1 MITKTKNKSGIIT
14 AIYSIAI
21 SSVHSGSIW
30 VPVSL
35 FDFVSLRE
43 LEAEGAVEYDKHR
56 AYVRLTE
63 KGVGI
68 QLFGRAE
75 AGKAAECL

>member
-21 SSVHSGSIW
+21 SSGSVW
-30 VPVSL
+30 VPASL
-35 FDFVSLRE
+35 FDLVSLRE

>member
-1 MITKTKNKSGIIT
+1 VIKLKNKSGIIT

-21 SSVHSGSIW
+21 ISGSIW
-30 VPVSL
+30 VQASL
-35 FDFVSLRE
+35 FDPVSLRE

-68 QLFGRAE
+68 QFFGRAE

>member
-21 SSVHSGSIW
+21 SSRSIW
-30 VPVSL
+30 VPASL
-35 FDFVSLRE
+35 FDLVSLRE
-43 LEAEGAVEYDKHR
+43 LETEGAVEYDKHR
-56 AYVRLTE
+56 ARVCLTA

-68 QLFGRAE
+68 KLFGRTE
-75 AGKAAECL
+75 ARKAVEYL

>member
-1 MITKTKNKSGIIT
+1 MITKTKNKSGIIA

-21 SSVHSGSIW
+21 SSGSVW

-43 LEAEGAVEYDKHR
+43 LEAEGAVEFDKHR
-56 AYVRLTE
+56 ARVCLTA

-68 QLFGRAE
+68 KIFGRTN
-75 AGKAAECL
+75 AGKAVECL